1 MNFDDIEWSQGMV
14 TPAQP
19 PAGLPAAAPA
29 AAPAPMQ
36 SPAWNSAMATP
47 PAGLPA
53 GPAAPAMPQL
63 QPSPG
68 GPPPAPVFPGSPG
81 SDESSSDDDTAGMS
95 SSDDEYPDWDPQGVV
110 DDLASI
116 IRRIAASRMADGRIV
131 SLDPLYGQGTA
142 DDDALATVLEIIAT
156 ELTKNENVRV
166 MYRSNANPIAYQQFL
181 TMSRAPP
188 RDVAKALLKSQLIY
202 ATHQHT
208 PLLGQTPRTKRMRED
223 PEFSTA
229 RPFVDLAV

>member
-1 MNFDDIEWSQGMV
+1 MV

-19 PAGLPAAAPA
+19 PAGLPAAA
-29 AAPAPMQ
+29 
-36 SPAWNSAMATP
+36 
-47 PAGLPA
+47 
-53 GPAAPAMPQL
+53 PAAPAMPQL

-68 GPPPAPVFPGSPG
+68 GPPPAGSGGGPPVAMPSPGGPPPAPVFPGSPG
-81 SDESSSDDDTAGMS
+81 NDESSSDDDAAGMS

-116 IRRIAASRMADGRIV
+116 IRRITASRMADGRIV

-142 DDDALATVLEIIAT
+142 DDDALATVLEILAT
-156 ELTKNENVRV
+156 ELTKDENVRV

-181 TMSRAPP
+181 TMSRAPA

>member
-1 MNFDDIEWSQGMV
+1 
-14 TPAQP
+14 
-19 PAGLPAAAPA
+19 
-29 AAPAPMQ
+29 
-36 SPAWNSAMATP
+36 
-47 PAGLPA
+47 
-53 GPAAPAMPQL
+53 
-63 QPSPG
+63 
-68 GPPPAPVFPGSPG
+68 
-81 SDESSSDDDTAGMS
+81 
-95 SSDDEYPDWDPQGVV
+95 
-110 DDLASI
+110 
-116 IRRIAASRMADGRIV
+116 
-131 SLDPLYGQGTA
+131 
-142 DDDALATVLEIIAT
+142 LEILAT
-156 ELTKNENVRV
+156 ELTKDENVRV